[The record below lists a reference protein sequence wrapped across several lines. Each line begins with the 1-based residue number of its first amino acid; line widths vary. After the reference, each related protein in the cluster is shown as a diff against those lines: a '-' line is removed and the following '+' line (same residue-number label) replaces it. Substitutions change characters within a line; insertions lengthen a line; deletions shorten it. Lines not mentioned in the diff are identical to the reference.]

1 MSSAF
6 RNFELQFNNL
16 GRLELKRPN
25 QPSISGLWQVNFTQ
39 TEIFLDIE
47 LKQTGLIGELD
58 EEWTLVQKSD
68 GRIEFKEVEE
78 NEIYR
83 LTLKRN

>member
-16 GRLELKRPN
+16 GRVELKRPN